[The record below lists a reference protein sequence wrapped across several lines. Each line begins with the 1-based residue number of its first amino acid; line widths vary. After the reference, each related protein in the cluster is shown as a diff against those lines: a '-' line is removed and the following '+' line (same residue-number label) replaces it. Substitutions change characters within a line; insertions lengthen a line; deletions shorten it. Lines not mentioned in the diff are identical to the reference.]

1 MKIISLLSQKGGAG
15 KTILSVNLAA
25 YAHSQG
31 LSVVIVDI
39 DAQASSCV
47 WSDARESEDITV
59 VSCQIKRLNAVIDA
73 AQEETDLL
81 VIDTSPNSESATLAA
96 ARASDF
102 ALIPCRPSLQDLEA
116 IKTTIELVSI
126 AKVPAGIVLNAVKNR
141 SIGQDATA
149 AVKSFGL
156 PVCPTVIADRV
167 GFSHAFT
174 SGLGLCEFE
183 PESKGSNEIRQLYMW
198 IEQHSDK

>member
-15 KTILSVNLAA
+15 KTILSVNLVA
-25 YAHSQG
+25 YAHTQE

-59 VSCQIKRLNAVIDA
+59 VSCPIQRLTAVIEA
-73 AQEETDLL
+73 AEEETDLL
-81 VIDTSPNSESATLAA
+81 VIDTSPNSESVTLAA

-126 AKVPAGIVLNAVKNR
+126 AKVPAGIVLNAVR
-141 SIGQDATA
+141 IVAIPLVRGQ
-149 AVKSFGL
+149 KS
-156 PVCPTVIADRV
+156 
-167 GFSHAFT
+167 
-174 SGLGLCEFE
+174 
-183 PESKGSNEIRQLYMW
+183 
-198 IEQHSDK
+198 